1 MVGSVWKSSK
11 MLYDFEL
18 YMCIF
23 VMMLKYTLL
32 RFQCN
37 LRFANRIIFE
47 QVTTFEVFET
57 MC

>member
-23 VMMLKYTLL
+23 VLMLKYTSL
-32 RFQCN
+32 RFQRN
-37 LRFANRIIFE
+37 LRFANQTIFE
-47 QVTTFEVFET
+47 QVTTF
-57 MC
+57 

>member
-23 VMMLKYTLL
+23 VIMLKHTSIQ
-32 RFQCN
+32 FQRN
-37 LRFANRIIFE
+37 LRFAKQTIFE
-47 QVTTFEVFET
+47 QVTTF
-57 MC
+57 